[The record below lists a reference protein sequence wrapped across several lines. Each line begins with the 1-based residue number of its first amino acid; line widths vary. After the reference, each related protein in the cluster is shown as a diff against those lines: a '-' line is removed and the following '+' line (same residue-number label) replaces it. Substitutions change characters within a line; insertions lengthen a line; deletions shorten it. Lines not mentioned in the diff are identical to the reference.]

1 MLDSGASAC
10 VMTKRVMEQ
19 LNLRV
24 SRPYYNICAMDFKK
38 IEVHGL
44 IKDLQVHLSV
54 YPDIMVVMDIVVVD
68 VPDAWGMLLSR
79 KWASD
84 LGGSIQMNWS
94 YAMIPSPRGDGFV
107 RLNREP
113 ERKFHVEDPKKP
125 HNEIIKEQFDIG
137 NYAIMS
143 NFIIPPDDK
152 VRDLKGKVWYMYFD
166 GASSRYGKGA
176 GIVLKSPLGHI
187 FKFAYRLEFEATNNV
202 AEYEAILLGLE
213 LAKAL
218 RVKLLSIRG
227 DSDLVIMQLKN
238 KFTCRNQRLRNYRN
252 VVWDAMEHFD
262 ALDLEAIP
270 REQNSLADELAV
282 AATTFQL
289 SDELINDKIKME
301 VIFRP
306 SVPDNSEHWQVFND
320 EKQVIR
326 FLNILDEF
334 EDFRIVSEED
344 GSLNHEH
351 IINPTPRNVVALE
364 QHFDRHDATKLREEN
379 KMDPGEYL
387 EINIGTSE
395 DPKMVKIGKGT
406 SLEEG
411 KKLIDLLREYRDVLA
426 FSYDE
431 LKGYREDVMEH
442 TIPLKDENAKPF
454 RQKLRQ
460 INPKLVPLVQKEL
473 AKMLAAGIIAQTRHS
488 TWCSNLVIVRKKNG
502 TIRLCVDFRNLNL
515 ACKKDNYPLPNMET
529 LLQRVTGSGMMSLLD
544 GFSGYNQV
552 WVKKEDRHKT
562 TFTTPWGTFEYI
574 RMPFGLTNAGATFQR
589 AMDYAFKG
597 LIGKIIEIYQDDLT
611 VSPKMVQVI

>member
-1 MLDSGASAC
+1 
-10 VMTKRVMEQ
+10 
-19 LNLRV
+19 
-24 SRPYYNICAMDFKK
+24 
-38 IEVHGL
+38 
-44 IKDLQVHLSV
+44 
-54 YPDIMVVMDIVVVD
+54 
-68 VPDAWGMLLSR
+68 
-79 KWASD
+79 
-84 LGGSIQMNWS
+84 
-94 YAMIPSPRGDGFV
+94 
-107 RLNREP
+107 
-113 ERKFHVEDPKKP
+113 
-125 HNEIIKEQFDIG
+125 
-137 NYAIMS
+137 MS
-143 NFIIPPDDK
+143 NFIIPPDDEI
-152 VRDLKGKVWYMYFD
+152 RDLKDKVWYMYFD
-166 GASSRYGKGA
+166 GAASRQGKGA
-176 GIVLKSPLGHI
+176 GIVLKSPLVHI

-213 LAKAL
+213 LAKSL
-218 RVKLLSIRG
+218 KVKLLSIKG

-252 VVWDAMEHFD
+252 AVWDTMEHFD

-270 REQNSLADELAV
+270 REQNSVADELAV

-326 FLNILDEF
+326 FLNSLDEF

-364 QHFDRHDATKLREEN
+364 QHFDRHDATMLREEN

-395 DPKMVKIGKGT
+395 NPKIVKIGRGT
-406 SLEEG
+406 SVEER
-411 KKLIDLLREYRDVLA
+411 KRLIDLLREYRDILA

-460 INPKLVPLVQKEL
+460 INPKLAPLVQKEL
-473 AKMLAAGIIAQTRHS
+473 AKMLAAGIIAQTRHL

-515 ACKKDNYPLPNMET
+515 ACKKDNYPNMET

-544 GFSGYNQV
+544 GFSRYNQV

-597 LIGKIIEIYQDDLT
+597 LIEKFIEIYQDDLT
-611 VSPKMVQVI
+611 VFSKDGTKHVNHLRQVFDRCREYGISLNPLSLFLE

>member
-1 MLDSGASAC
+1 VDYHDVPIYLQSLDADNKDHQPFFITLLVNGYKLNNCMLDSGASAC

-19 LNLRV
+19 LNSRV
-24 SRPYYNICAMDFKK
+24 SRSYYNICGMDSKK

-54 YPDIMVVMDIVVVD
+54 YPDIMIVMDIVVVD

-79 KWASD
+79 KWAFD
-84 LGGSIQMNWS
+84 LEGSIQMNWS

-113 ERKFHVEDPKKP
+113 ERKFHVEDPKRP
-125 HNEIIKEQFDIG
+125 HNEIIKEQSDIG

-143 NFIIPPDDK
+143 NFIIPPNDEIK
-152 VRDLKGKVWYMYFD
+152 DLKDKVWYMFFD
-166 GASSRYGKGA
+166 GVSFRHGKGA

-187 FKFAYRLEFEATNNV
+187 FKFACRLEFEATNNV
-202 AEYEAILLGLE
+202 AEYEAILLGFE
-213 LAKAL
+213 LAKSL
-218 RVKLLSIRG
+218 KVKLLSIKG

-238 KFTCRNQRLRNYRN
+238 KFTCRNQRLRNHRN
-252 VVWDAMEHFD
+252 AVWDTMEHFD
-262 ALDLEAIP
+262 ALDLKAIP

-289 SDELINDKIKME
+289 SDELIKDKIKMD

-326 FLNILDEF
+326 FLNSLDEF
-334 EDFRIVSEED
+334 EDFWIDFEED
-344 GSLNHEH
+344 EH
-351 IINPTPRNVVALE
+351 IINPSPRNVVALE
-364 QHFDRHDATKLREEN
+364 HHFDRHDATKLREEN
-379 KMDPGEYL
+379 KMDLGEYL

-395 DPKMVKIGKGT
+395 NPKMVKIGRGT
-406 SLEEG
+406 SVEER

-460 INPKLVPLVQKEL
+460 INPKLAPLVQKEL
-473 AKMLAAGIIAQTRHS
+473 AKMLAVEIIAQTRHS

-529 LLQRVTGSGMMSLLD
+529 LLQRVTGSRMMSLLD
-544 GFSGYNQV
+544 GFSG
-552 WVKKEDRHKT
+552 
-562 TFTTPWGTFEYI
+562 
-574 RMPFGLTNAGATFQR
+574 
-589 AMDYAFKG
+589 
-597 LIGKIIEIYQDDLT
+597 
-611 VSPKMVQVI
+611 